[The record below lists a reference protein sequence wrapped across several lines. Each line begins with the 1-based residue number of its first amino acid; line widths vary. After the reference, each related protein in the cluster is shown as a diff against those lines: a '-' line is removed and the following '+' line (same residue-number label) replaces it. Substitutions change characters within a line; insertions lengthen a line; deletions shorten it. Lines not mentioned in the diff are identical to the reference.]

1 MRVTNR
7 MMFEVAQRQ
16 TAAARDRSIDA
27 QNQVATGVRVAHPGD
42 DPTAAGVMVTQNVAI
57 QRLDTIDKSIA
68 QASSEVQVAD
78 GALQGVSTLIA
89 RAQQLAVQLGS
100 DNYSAA
106 ERASGAQ
113 EIADISAQI
122 GRLMN
127 TQVAGRYIFG
137 GNVDNTPPFDATGNY
152 LGDTVV
158 RQVEIAPGL
167 LGNASVRGDQAV
179 KGVGV
184 TGGVDVFAVLSSLS
198 TGLAANDGATVRA
211 SIDGLNQ
218 GTNQIS
224 AALTNAGT
232 MLSAFENAQQI
243 GSVAKEA
250 AQKSLSNASEADI
263 FEATSNLVQ
272 AQQSLES
279 ALAVTA
285 KTFGLSL
292 LDYLK

>member
-1 MRVTNR
+1 
-7 MMFEVAQRQ
+7 
-16 TAAARDRSIDA
+16 
-27 QNQVATGVRVAHPGD
+27 
-42 DPTAAGVMVTQNVAI
+42 
-57 QRLDTIDKSIA
+57 
-68 QASSEVQVAD
+68 
-78 GALQGVSTLIA
+78 
-89 RAQQLAVQLGS
+89 
-100 DNYSAA
+100 
-106 ERASGAQ
+106 
-113 EIADISAQI
+113 
-122 GRLMN
+122 
-127 TQVAGRYIFG
+127 
-137 GNVDNTPPFDATGNY
+137 
-152 LGDTVV
+152 
-158 RQVEIAPGL
+158 
-167 LGNASVRGDQAV
+167 
-179 KGVGV
+179 V